1 MTHQSSAERHTIAVI
16 GAGNVG
22 STVAY
27 TLMLKNLAS
36 RIILID
42 LNNRKEGGEVMDIAD
57 GLCFV
62 DTGCV
67 KGGDFHDAADADIII
82 LTAGVAQKPGETRL
96 QLTEKNK
103 TIVKSILKNIGKIKK
118 TAIIIVVSNPVDV
131 ITYLVQKIS
140 KLPIKQVFGSGTALE
155 TARLKTKLSHFLKV
169 NPQSINGFVL
179 GEHGDSGFVAWNSLT
194 IGGAP
199 ISKLVKTDKELNSLE
214 KQVKNEVYEI
224 IKRKGST
231 FFGIANVV
239 SEIVEAIVFNQRK
252 VMSVSTRLSNW
263 NGANGVCLG
272 VPAVIGAKGVEK
284 VWPLKLSAEE
294 KKKFVDSAKK
304 IKTYL

>member
-1 MTHQSSAERHTIAVI
+1 MIKNHTLAKKIAVI

-22 STVAY
+22 STIVY

-36 RIILID
+36 QIVLID
-42 LNNRKEGGEVMDIAD
+42 INNKKEGGEVMDIAD

-67 KGGDFHDAADADIII
+67 TGGDFKDAGDADIII

-96 QLTEKNK
+96 QLTQKNK
-103 TIVKSILKNIGKIKK
+103 DIAKSIFKKIGKIKK

-140 KLPIKQVFGSGTALE
+140 HLPIKQIFGSGTALE
-155 TARLKTKLSHFLKV
+155 TARLKTKLGHLLKI
-169 NPQSINGFVL
+169 NSESIDGYVL
-179 GEHGDSGFVAWNSLT
+179 GEHGDSCFVAW
-194 IGGAP
+194 
-199 ISKLVKTDKELNSLE
+199 SKLTVGGTPIGKFIKTNKELNDLE
-214 KQVKNEVYEI
+214 KKVKNEVYEI

-252 VMSVSTRLSNW
+252 VMPISTRLSKW
-263 NGANGVCLG
+263 NGVSGVCLG
-272 VPAVIGAKGVEK
+272 VPAVIGGQGVEK
-284 VWPLKLSAEE
+284 VWPLKLDTEE
-294 KKKFVDSAKK
+294 KKKFQDSAKK
-304 IKTYL
+304 IKQYL